1 MLSEWV
7 WPAGSAQEGMSSRE
21 ATERSSSETAGGG
34 LRSDS
39 TLLTTLGLS
48 ASSCTEDRATDTE
61 NVHRMNKSARK
72 KNTDRPLYYM
82 EIFKLPSL

>member
-48 ASSCTEDRATDTE
+48 TSSCTDDRATDTE
-61 NVHRMNKSARK
+61 SAQKMNKSASK
-72 KNTDRPLYYM
+72 HTQRP
-82 EIFKLPSL
+82 

>member
-7 WPAGSAQEGMSSRE
+7 CPTGSAQEGISSRE

-34 LRSDS
+34 RRSDS
-39 TLLTTLGLS
+39 TLLTTRGLS

-61 NVHRMNKSARK
+61 KHAH
-72 KNTDRPLYYM
+72 
-82 EIFKLPSL
+82 I